1 MSLWHSGHLGSQLAM
16 SRAKARRAVMK
27 DSRKWRS
34 GLALDRV
41 VVFLRSASG
50 GKAPNSFGD
59 NEGEARQSDGH
70 MVMPAT
76 KCAPLEMVKAKFAL
90 EILVDP
96 LGAVTFLHQADQ
108 LFPRRP
114 HRQPCGVRDEP
125 GNW

>member
-1 MSLWHSGHLGSQLAM
+1 LSLWHSGHLGSQLAM
-16 SRAKARRAVMK
+16 IRAKARRAVMK

-76 KCAPLEMVKAKFAL
+76 KCAVVRQAVIRTTCSPTVD
-90 EILVDP
+90 EIDD
-96 LGAVTFLHQADQ
+96 GSG
-108 LFPRRP
+108 R
-114 HRQPCGVRDEP
+114 
-125 GNW
+125 